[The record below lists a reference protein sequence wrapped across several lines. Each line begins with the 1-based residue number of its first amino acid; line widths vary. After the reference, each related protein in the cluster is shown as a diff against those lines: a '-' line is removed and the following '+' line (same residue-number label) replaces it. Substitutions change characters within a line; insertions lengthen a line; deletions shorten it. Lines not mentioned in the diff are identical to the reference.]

1 MLPALL
7 DEDELGAANSLTSLI
22 QSVAVVS
29 GPALG
34 ALLLV
39 FAAPTWSFVVNA
51 ASFALGAA
59 LTLRISTRSRPDRSE
74 RGHTHP
80 VRQFAGELAD
90 GARVLGAQPVVR
102 VLTSLAVGASFVYG
116 TQTVLLV
123 LVASQIGDSTSAV
136 GLLYAALGFGGVVGA
151 PIAARATREQRLG
164 GIALAALAVA
174 SAPMAALA
182 VVDTTALAFV
192 LVTISGA
199 GMVVVD
205 VLSITLLQ
213 RSVAN
218 EVTGRV
224 MGIFDASTIG
234 AIIIGSIAVAPLIN
248 ALSYDAMLVVVAL
261 AAPVVVIF
269 QMRSLLHADRDAAL
283 TWSQTQT
290 VVRDLQQVSLFSS
303 LRESALERI
312 ARGIKKERFAVG
324 DTILVEGTIG
334 SACYT
339 VLHGRVDVR
348 RGGEDGEVVATL
360 AETDHFGEIG
370 LLHNVPRTATVT
382 AASDVVLY
390 VIDAETFRAA
400 LETDAIVASHA
411 MESAGARL
419 AALAT

>member
-1 MLPALL
+1 MLN
-7 DEDELGAANSLTSLI
+7 EDELGAGNSLTSLI
-22 QSVAVVS
+22 QSVAVIS

-39 FAAPTWSFVVNA
+39 LAAPTWSFVVNA
-51 ASFALGAA
+51 VSFALGAV
-59 LTLRISTRSRPDRSE
+59 LTSRISTRSRPDRSQ
-74 RGHTHP
+74 RRDVHP
-80 VRQFAGELAD
+80 VREFAGELAD
-90 GARVLGAQPVVR
+90 GARVVREQPVVR

-116 TQTVLLV
+116 TQTVVLV
-123 LVASQIGDSTSAV
+123 LVASRIGTSTSAV
-136 GLLYAALGFGGVVGA
+136 GVLYAALGFGGVLGA
-151 PIAARATREQRLG
+151 PIASRAAREQRLG
-164 GIALAALAVA
+164 GIALAALTVA

-182 VVDTTALAFV
+182 VVHTTALAVV
-192 LVTISGA
+192 LVAISGA

-218 EVTGRV
+218 ELTGRV
-224 MGIFDASTIG
+224 MGIFDASNVG
-234 AIIIGSIAVAPLIN
+234 AMIVGSIAVGPLIG
-248 ALSYDAMLVVVAL
+248 AFSYDAMLVVVAVT
-261 AAPVVVIF
+261 APLVVIF
-269 QMRSLLHADRDAAL
+269 QVRSLLHADRDAAL
-283 TWSQTQT
+283 SWSQTQL
-290 VVRDLQQVSLFSS
+290 VVSDLQRVSLFAP
-303 LRESALERI
+303 LREGALERV
-312 ARGIKKERFAVG
+312 ARGIKKERYAVD

-348 RGGEDGEVVATL
+348 RGGEDGDVIATL
-360 AETDHFGEIG
+360 AENDHFGEIG
-370 LLHNVPRTATVT
+370 LLHDVPRTATVT

-419 AALAT
+419 AALTA